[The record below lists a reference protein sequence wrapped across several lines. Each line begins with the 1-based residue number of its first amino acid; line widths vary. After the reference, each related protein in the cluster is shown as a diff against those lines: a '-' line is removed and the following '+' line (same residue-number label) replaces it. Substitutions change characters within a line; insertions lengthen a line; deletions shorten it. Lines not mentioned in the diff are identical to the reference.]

1 MLLSILI
8 LNRLSLSSQK
18 YFLQY
23 KVTKVCPVLRVNLR
37 TQGGHKEK
45 ETNIRK
51 HSIFSYKGGESNEQ
65 SRHLRELLLMCGVTA
80 CYHLYVSLSALLTL
94 FSILCEA

>member
-37 TQGGHKEK
+37 TQGGHKEEGDK
-45 ETNIRK
+45 
-51 HSIFSYKGGESNEQ
+51 Y
-65 SRHLRELLLMCGVTA
+65 
-80 CYHLYVSLSALLTL
+80 
-94 FSILCEA
+94 